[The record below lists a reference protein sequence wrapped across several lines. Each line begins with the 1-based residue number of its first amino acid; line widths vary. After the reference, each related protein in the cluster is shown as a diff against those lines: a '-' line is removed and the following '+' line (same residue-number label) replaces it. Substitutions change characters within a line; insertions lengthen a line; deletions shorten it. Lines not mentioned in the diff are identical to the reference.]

1 MADNVD
7 IFVILAGYIM
17 MIITFVSLF
26 VNMRRM
32 GSRYSL
38 GRCISYHSKGSL
50 FSNPIRSYSI
60 CCYGEWFLF
69 IHVGPLDGARYRCTT
84 FSSSFGVSL
93 ICV

>member
-38 GRCISYHSKGSL
+38 GKFDLLWYLSFTNHDDMMIASAVTVNGF
-50 FSNPIRSYSI
+50 FSFMLALLTVHAI
-60 CCYGEWFLF
+60 
-69 IHVGPLDGARYRCTT
+69 
-84 FSSSFGVSL
+84 GVQPSPVVL
-93 ICV
+93 A

>member
-38 GRCISYHSKGSL
+38 GRLLATFLITQIYI
-50 FSNPIRSYSI
+50 SNPINPIASAVTVN
-60 CCYGEWFLF
+60 GF
-69 IHVGPLDGARYRCTT
+69 
-84 FSSSFGVSL
+84 FSFMLALLTVHAIGVQPSPVVL
-93 ICV
+93 A

>member
-38 GRCISYHSKGSL
+38 GKFNL
-50 FSNPIRSYSI
+50 
-60 CCYGEWFLF
+60 L
-69 IHVGPLDGARYRCTT
+69 
-84 FSSSFGVSL
+84 
-93 ICV
+93 